1 VNGSGLGP
9 VVVLLGPWP
18 ASWSI
23 RSRSVLEG
31 RPRLEDI
38 VAKGAGRHG
47 IRKDVSKRWFEA
59 SEDIFFIDKR
69 Q

>member
-1 VNGSGLGP
+1 VNGLGLGP

-23 RSRSVLEG
+23 RSRSAWDG

-38 VAKGAGRHG
+38 VAKGAGRQA
-47 IRKDVSKRWFEA
+47 RYQKRCVE
-59 SEDIFFIDKR
+59 R
-69 Q
+69 MV

>member
-1 VNGSGLGP
+1 VNGLGLGP

-38 VAKGAGRHG
+38 VTKGAGRQARYQKECVER
-47 IRKDVSKRWFEA
+47 IV
-59 SEDIFFIDKR
+59 
-69 Q
+69 